1 MRNSKAK
8 SERYEFNI
16 KSELETLCGQ
26 ISSTHECFRDALF
39 RAETT
44 MDVIDREYSISKEI
58 RMNVVKDMI
67 ARYVEQAKL
76 LKRIQRRVEGL

>member
-1 MRNSKAK
+1 
-8 SERYEFNI
+8 
-16 KSELETLCGQ
+16 
-26 ISSTHECFRDALF
+26 
-39 RAETT
+39 